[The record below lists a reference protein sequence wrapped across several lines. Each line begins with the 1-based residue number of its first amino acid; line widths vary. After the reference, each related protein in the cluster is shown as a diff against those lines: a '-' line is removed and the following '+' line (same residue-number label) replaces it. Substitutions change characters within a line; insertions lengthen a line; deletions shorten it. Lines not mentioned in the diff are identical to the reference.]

1 MSSVISSIIS
11 SGHKWGQ
18 TGQPSWRNFKKG
30 FMEHH
35 YVRIGYYRLRE
46 VRKACLQ
53 NIPEESSAQSI
64 VPVPSNLITSN
75 TNSAIEITIG
85 KIQITVSD
93 ATSPVL
99 LEDGIAGG
107 CGC

>member
-1 MSSVISSIIS
+1 MGSADQ
-11 SGHKWGQ
+11 GMLKQ
-18 TGQPSWRNFKKG
+18 TFWNICERMVWAARCNRS
-30 FMEHH
+30 ELLLS
-35 YVRIGYYRLRE
+35 LRK

-93 ATSPVL
+93 ATSPALLKMVL
-99 LEDGIAGG
+99 QVAADVK
-107 CGC
+107 